1 MEFASNGDLAA
12 KIAKHLQQGT
22 QVPEQAIWNIFVHLV
37 RGLKQLHDL
46 HIFHRDIKV
55 QLPPRRPPTS
65 SSLTTTVPSSAT

>member
-55 QLPPRRPPTS
+55 TLAPRRPPTS
-65 SSLTTTVPSSAT
+65 SSPTTTARNSGT